1 MTNLKV
7 LGVTQTYLFG
17 TTSQV
22 TQIVVHNESTGLQV
36 PITVSEEDAYMVI
49 NLAEGAQSDGEE
61 EFGDPVSQEN
71 EAGEQI

>member
-22 TQIVVHNESTGLQV
+22 TQIVVHNESTGQ
-36 PITVSEEDAYMVI
+36 PFVI
-49 NLAEGAQSDGEE
+49 RRAMPKARRTSRLELDYDCDCDCNVAS
-61 EFGDPVSQEN
+61 
-71 EAGEQI
+71 